1 MKRYIGAG
9 IVLVI
14 VAAYSYHQHSEC
26 KAAGGVLLRGAFEL
40 VCVRNLEIIR

>member
-14 VAAYSYHQHSEC
+14 FAAYSYHQNAIC

-40 VCVRNLEIIR
+40 VCVRNPEIIR